1 MDFPN
6 TSLQGRLRGFSH
18 VIAERSG
25 PSGLCRSV
33 RAVSI
38 SSSSGCPQG
47 GPGAPP
53 PSAGGGQLPESR
65 PGPPAAERERVPV
78 ARAAQEV
85 ATGSLLRDWS
95 KGGGEAPRKKVAA
108 FKVGL
113 FACQMGSL

>member
-1 MDFPN
+1 MPPGGAGG
-6 TSLQGRLRGFSH
+6 SAAECRRG
-18 VIAERSG
+18 AALGE
-25 PSGLCRSV
+25 P
-33 RAVSI
+33 
-38 SSSSGCPQG
+38 
-47 GPGAPP
+47 PG
-53 PSAGGGQLPESR
+53 AGGGGGAR
-65 PGPPAAERERVPV
+65 AVPV